1 MDTTIKLKLKNKIE
15 KLSKVHQLKVLD
27 VIIKNDIKYSENR
40 NGIFLNMVN
49 LDDKTINEIQ
59 TVLEYIQKQEKT
71 LKDVEKVKNELN
83 KDYFSNSNKET
94 STYL

>member
-1 MDTTIKLKLKNKIE
+1 MDTTIKIKLKNKIE

-94 STYL
+94 PTYL